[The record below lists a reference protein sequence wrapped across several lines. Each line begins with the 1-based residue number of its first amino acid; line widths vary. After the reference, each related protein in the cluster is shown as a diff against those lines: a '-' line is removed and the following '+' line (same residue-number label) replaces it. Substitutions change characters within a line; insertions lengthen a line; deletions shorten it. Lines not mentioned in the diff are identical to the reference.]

1 MFKFVFSLKR
11 KTVEELDNLYE
22 IIDDHNSWVEIR
34 KKGDS
39 SYWNETKTFEAY
51 KFSDGVKRLCIDKGL
66 RLCFTER
73 DNVFSD
79 LKSIYHYMKKMGCS
93 DLILD
98 TLVDTAKMS
107 RNPNVKYKQRK
118 KKLRFSRKINQKG
131 KRLLSDLIVVVFVS
145 IIIYKSHNLQSQ

>member
-1 MFKFVFSLKR
+1 M
-11 KTVEELDNLYE
+11 
-22 IIDDHNSWVEIR
+22 EIR

-73 DNVFSD
+73 DNAFSD

-118 KKLRFSRKINQKG
+118 KNYDSTGKLVRKEKG
-131 KRLLSDLIVVVFVS
+131 YYLIYLLSCSCL
-145 IIIYKSHNLQSQ
+145 

>member
-39 SYWNETKTFEAY
+39 SYWNKTKTFEAY

-107 RNPNVKYKQRK
+107 RDPNVKYKQRK
-118 KKLRFSRKINQKG
+118 KNYDSTGKLIRKEKG
-131 KRLLSDLIVVVFVS
+131 YYLI
-145 IIIYKSHNLQSQ
+145 

>member
-1 MFKFVFSLKR
+1 MFRFVFSLEIKA
-11 KTVEELDNLYE
+11 VEELDNLYE
-22 IIDDHNSWVEIR
+22 IIDDHNSWVEIH

-51 KFSDGVKRLCIDKGL
+51 KFSDGVRRLCIDKGL

-73 DNVFSD
+73 NNAFSD

-98 TLVDTAKMS
+98 ILVDTAKMS

-118 KKLRFSRKINQKG
+118 KIYDSTGKLVRKEKG
-131 KRLLSDLIVVVFVS
+131 YYLI
-145 IIIYKSHNLQSQ
+145 